1 MPPPD
6 DLEKGPSEEPGQHH
20 DDYNTNTDTQPPDSY
35 PSHPQPPPAVAMST
49 VSRQTQNPYQ
59 NVATH
64 SLEEPPTQPAGVHS
78 QQPHDYTNPI
88 SEAVHHAAHLGVQAG
103 AAVAPHLG
111 IHTGHNNVPHV
122 PYTGAGPASPDSI
135 QPEDAFHAPAL
146 GHPLGHSETANTYAT
161 ASQTVKP
168 PPIDTKLANDSELNE
183 KASLLPRS
191 SSPVS
196 PQENLQQRI
205 ERMAMGTEPPIRRT
219 ASKTSKSSKRRGSNS
234 SNATGLYR
242 SKTGDS
248 HKSYKSYNGE
258 DLRPTGR
265 RRSNSTSQNNNGPAS
280 AAPASS
286 NTFDE
291 FPLGL
296 GITRHQTTATQ
307 HTSAGGE
314 GAEGDEKTEEEQP
327 QKMSHMLETVFEDS
341 DADSTD
347 LPEIKDVMDDIREE
361 HGVETNKDTL
371 RPEEKEDKIATGVR
385 RGYHAL
391 QRTTAS
397 ARPTEF
403 KIIVKARS
411 VIRYLMQLSIFTRC
425 FVFWLPLAIVF
436 FLPLAIGAWA
446 QPNAMLGEVRLSWIF
461 IWVEIMWGSLWV
473 SRLVAHVVPNIFR
486 VVAGVVSPTL
496 KKFTTIVCAVEHAL
510 TLVLWAFCSWIT
522 FMPVTKMNRLAKPED
537 AGKSQKW
544 QKNLSNVLVSCLI
557 TSIVYLF
564 ERIFIHF
571 ISVSFHKTQ
580 FANRI
585 RDNRLAIRMLVKMLD
600 AAYMVF
606 PQFCPEF
613 EEEDV
618 TLAGGLLFATTRKM
632 DDRLNRRIQQ
642 AVQNEGTRRFFG
654 GLKKASRSVG
664 EAAREVIGR
673 TAGTA
678 ATTESIVM
686 EAMKS
691 RSTARI
697 LGKRIWMSLVLEGHD
712 SLTVQDVIDVVGE
725 HSRDDCE
732 AVFAVLDQDGNGD
745 LTLDEMTAAVTQ
757 ICHERKSIYKSLK
770 DVDCAVKK
778 LHHILVF
785 VVLLICVII
794 FVGMLSPSVGA
805 VLATLGTTLLAF
817 SFVFSTTCQE
827 VLSSCVFLFVK
838 HPIDVGDRVDIADVA
853 YHVTAL
859 SLLYSTFTR
868 TDNGKLCQAPNS
880 LLNTLW
886 IGNVS
891 RSGLQSDPQT
901 LILGLPETSTEDID
915 ELHRRIDA
923 FALENPKDYK
933 PKPWFQVS
941 GFTDLD
947 RISVTINITHRSNFS
962 DIPLWGYRRT
972 KFLKFIAQCVQEIPL
987 YVPRREDNY
996 SDPANSMYINGVP
1009 QGIPGLLQSRD
1020 SKTSTNSGDTF
1031 TPVDDQRSRGSR
1043 GSRGSKSSRRS
1054 NGRPSRSELQQER
1067 IHGTPPTW
1075 RNRIRPGLRV
1085 VDEDSEDDEYAVES
1099 DSSDDVEDTLEEK
1112 QTHSTGINNQTEAM
1126 SRYKN

>member
-1 MPPPD
+1 MD
-6 DLEKGPSEEPGQHH
+6 DLEKGPIDDHTRVPEDDFH
-20 DDYNTNTDTQPPDSY
+20 DSSSTHTNP
-35 PSHPQPPPAVAMST
+35 PQPPPAVAMPS

-59 NVATH
+59 H
-64 SLEEPPTQPAGVHS
+64 MG
-78 QQPHDYTNPI
+78 HDDLHET
-88 SEAVHHAAHLGVQAG
+88 VQQAG
-103 AAVAPHLG
+103 THA
-111 IHTGHNNVPHV
+111 IHGYPQHAQPTS
-122 PYTGAGPASPDSI
+122 PASI
-135 QPEDAFHAPAL
+135 QPEDGFHV
-146 GHPLGHSETANTYAT
+146 HPLAHSHPLDNVESTNTYAT
-161 ASQTVKP
+161 APHVPRP
-168 PPIDTKLANDSELNE
+168 PPIDTSVANE
-183 KASLLPRS
+183 KASLLRSGRSES
-191 SSPVS
+191 SSDSEPE
-196 PQENLQQRI
+196 ENLQQRI
-205 ERMAMGTEPPIRRT
+205 ERMANGDTRVRRS
-219 ASKTSKSSKRRGSNS
+219 ASKGSKKRRGSNS
-234 SNATGLYR
+234 SSATGLYR
-242 SKTGDS
+242 SKTNASGR
-248 HKSYKSYNGE
+248 SYKSHLGE
-258 DLRPTGR
+258 ETKATGR
-265 RRSNSTSQNNNGPAS
+265 RRSNSTSQAPGS
-280 AAPASS
+280 AMPPSATQQ
-286 NTFDE
+286 NTNSMDE

-296 GITRHQTTATQ
+296 GITRHQTNATT
-307 HTSAGGE
+307 HTTGE
-314 GAEGDEKTEEEQP
+314 RDPEKDAEHEKP
-327 QKMSHMLETVFEDS
+327 KVSHVLETVFEDS

-347 LPEIKDVMDDIREE
+347 LPEIKDVMGDIREE
-361 HGVETNKDTL
+361 HGVESTDHSL
-371 RPEEKEDKIATGVR
+371 RPQDKEDKLATGVR

-391 QRTTAS
+391 QRSGVAT
-397 ARPTEF
+397 RPTEF
-403 KIIVKARS
+403 KIIVKCRAY
-411 VIRYLMQLSIFTRC
+411 IKYLMQLSIFTRC
-425 FVFWLPLAIVF
+425 LVFWLPLAIVF
-436 FLPLAIGAWA
+436 FIPLAIGAWA
-446 QPNAMLGEVRLSWIF
+446 QPDAELGEVRLSWIF

-473 SRLVAHVVPNIFR
+473 SRLVAHIVPNVFR
-486 VVAGVVSPTL
+486 VIAGIISPTL
-496 KKFTTIVCAVEHAL
+496 KRFTTIVCAVEHAI

-522 FMPVTKMNRLAKPED
+522 FMPVTKMNKLAKPQDTGD
-537 AGKSQKW
+537 AKKW
-544 QKNLSNVLVSCLI
+544 QKNFSNVLVSCLI
-557 TSIVYLF
+557 TSIVYLC

-585 RDNRLAIRMLVKMLD
+585 RDNRLAISVLVKMLD

-613 EEEDV
+613 EEEDI

-654 GLKKASRSVG
+654 GLKKASKSVG
-664 EAAREVIGR
+664 EAARDVIGR

-678 ATTESIVM
+678 ASTESIVM

-712 SLTVQDVIDVVGE
+712 SLTVQDIIDVVGE
-725 HSRDDCE
+725 HSRDECE

-745 LTLDEMTAAVTQ
+745 LTLDEMSAAVTQ

-785 VVLLICVII
+785 VVLLICIII

-827 VLSSCVFLFVK
+827 ILSSCVFLFVK

-853 YHVTAL
+853 YNVTSL

-915 ELHRRIDA
+915 ELHARIDQ
-923 FALENPKDYK
+923 FALDNPKDYK

-947 RISVTINITHRSNFS
+947 RISITINITHRSNFA

-987 YVPRREDNY
+987 YVPRREDSY
-996 SDPANSMYINGVP
+996 SDPANSMFLNSMP
-1009 QGIPGLLQSRD
+1009 PGIPGLLQSRND
-1020 SKTSTNSGDTF
+1020 QNKSPSGDTF
-1031 TPVDDQRSRGSR
+1031 TEIPTDQRKDRTL
-1043 GSRGSKSSRRS
+1043 SKNSTRSSRSTRS
-1054 NGRPSRSELQQER
+1054 ARSRDQD
-1067 IHGTPPTW
+1067 IHGVAPTW

-1085 VDEDSEDDEYAVES
+1085 IDEDSDDEYAVES
-1099 DSSDDVEDTLEEK
+1099 DSSDDNEHTLEDK
-1112 QTHSTGINNQTEAM
+1112 GNTHTTGAQAKTEVQN
-1126 SRYKN
+1126 RFKN

>member
-1 MPPPD
+1 MD
-6 DLEKGPSEEPGQHH
+6 DLEKGPLDSHEEELFDSSSTH
-20 DDYNTNTDTQPPDSY
+20 TNPP
-35 PSHPQPPPAVAMST
+35 QLPPAVAMPN

-59 NVATH
+59 HITH
-64 SLEEPPTQPAGVHS
+64 EPLNDT
-78 QQPHDYTNPI
+78 
-88 SEAVHHAAHLGVQAG
+88 VQAAG
-103 AAVAPHLG
+103 THA
-111 IHTGHNNVPHV
+111 IHG
-122 PYTGAGPASPDSI
+122 YPASLAPTSPASI
-135 QPEDAFHAPAL
+135 QPEDGFHA
-146 GHPLGHSETANTYAT
+146 HPLNHVETTNTYAT
-161 ASQTVKP
+161 AAQVPRP
-168 PPIDTKLANDSELNE
+168 PPIDTSVANE
-183 KASLLPRS
+183 KTGLMQAENES
-191 SSPVS
+191 SSEDDA

-205 ERMAMGTEPPIRRT
+205 ERMAAGTEPGGNQVRRT
-219 ASKTSKSSKRRGSNS
+219 ASRSSKRRGSNS

-242 SKTGDS
+242 SKTNGSSRSYRS
-248 HKSYKSYNGE
+248 HLGE
-258 DLRPTGR
+258 ETRATGR
-265 RRSNSTSQNNNGPAS
+265 RRSNSTSQQPGSAVPPSAS
-280 AAPASS
+280 TNQPM
-286 NTFDE
+286 DE

-296 GITRHQTTATQ
+296 GITRHQTNATT
-307 HTSAGGE
+307 HTTGSTEKE
-314 GAEGDEKTEEEQP
+314 GAEEHEKPKVSQV
-327 QKMSHMLETVFEDS
+327 LETVFEDS

-347 LPEIKDVMDDIREE
+347 LPEIGDVMEGIRDE
-361 HGVETNKDTL
+361 HGVETTNHSL
-371 RPEEKEDKIATGVR
+371 RPEEKEDKLATGVR

-391 QRTTAS
+391 QKGTMGST
-397 ARPTEF
+397 RPTEF

-411 VIRYLMQLSIFTRC
+411 YIRYLMQLSIFTRC

-436 FLPLAIGAWA
+436 FIPLSIGAWG
-446 QPNAMLGEVRLSWIF
+446 QPDARLGNVRLSWIF
-461 IWVEIMWGSLWV
+461 IWVEIMWGSLWI
-473 SRLVAHVVPNIFR
+473 SRLVAHVVPNVFR
-486 VVAGVVSPTL
+486 VVAGIISPTL
-496 KKFTTIVCAVEHAL
+496 KRFTTIVCAVEHAI

-522 FMPVTKMNRLAKPED
+522 FMPVTKMNRLANTKENGS
-537 AGKSQKW
+537 AEKW
-544 QKNLSNVLVSCLI
+544 QKNFSNVLVSCLI

-585 RDNRLAIRMLVKMLD
+585 RDNRLAISVLVKMLD

-654 GLKKASRSVG
+654 GLKKASRSMG

-678 ATTESIVM
+678 ASSESIVM

-725 HSRDDCE
+725 HSRDECE

-745 LTLDEMTAAVTQ
+745 LTLDEMSAAVTQ

-827 VLSSCVFLFVK
+827 ILSSCVFLFVK
-838 HPIDVGDRVDIADVA
+838 HPIDVGDRVDIADVG

-868 TDNGKLCQAPNS
+868 TDNGKLVQAPNS

-886 IGNVS
+886 IGNVT
-891 RSGLQSDPQT
+891 RSGLQSDPLT

-915 ELHRRIDA
+915 ELHRMIDQ
-923 FALENPKDYK
+923 FALDNPKDYK

-941 GFTDLD
+941 GFEDLD
-947 RISVTINITHRSNFS
+947 RISVTINITHRSNFA

-972 KFLKFIAQCVQEIPL
+972 KFLKYVAQCVREIPL
-987 YVPRREDNY
+987 YVPRREDTY
-996 SDPANSMYINGVP
+996 SDPANSMFLNSNP
-1009 QGIPGLLQSRD
+1009 PGIPGLLQSRND
-1020 SKTSTNSGDTF
+1020 SNKSPSGDTF
-1031 TPVDDQRSRGSR
+1031 TELSDGRKDRSMSH
-1043 GSRGSKSSRRS
+1043 KSSRSNRS
-1054 NGRPSRSELQQER
+1054 NRSSRGRGDRMD
-1067 IHGTPPTW
+1067 IHGEAPTW

-1085 VDEDSEDDEYAVES
+1085 IDESEDDDYAVQS
-1099 DSSDDVEDTLEEK
+1099 DSSDDNENTLEEK
-1112 QTHSTGINNQTEAM
+1112 GNTHATGTE
-1126 SRYKN
+1126 SKTSVQNRFKN

>member
-1 MPPPD
+1 MD
-6 DLEKGPSEEPGQHH
+6 DLEKGQVDGNPPVPDN
-20 DDYNTNTDTQPPDSY
+20 DDSSSTHTAP
-35 PSHPQPPPAVAMST
+35 PQPPPAVAMPQS

-59 NVATH
+59 HVASDNLH
-64 SLEEPPTQPAGVHS
+64 ESVSHPSHPSPPGYPFAH
-78 QQPHDYTNPI
+78 QQ
-88 SEAVHHAAHLGVQAG
+88 
-103 AAVAPHLG
+103 
-111 IHTGHNNVPHV
+111 
-122 PYTGAGPASPDSI
+122 PASPASI
-135 QPEDAFHAPAL
+135 QPEEAFHV
-146 GHPLGHSETANTYAT
+146 HPLAHTHPLDNVESTNTYAT
-161 ASQTVKP
+161 AAQVPRP
-168 PPIDTKLANDSELNE
+168 PPIDTSVANE
-183 KASLLPRS
+183 KMGLLQPS
-191 SSPVS
+191 SQHSTSSDDEPE
-196 PQENLQQRI
+196 ENLQQRI
-205 ERMAMGTEPPIRRT
+205 ERMANGTAPGGTKVRRS
-219 ASKTSKSSKRRGSNS
+219 ASKGSKRRGSNS

-242 SKTGDS
+242 SKTNASG
-248 HKSYKSYNGE
+248 KSYKSHE
-258 DLRPTGR
+258 QEARPTGR
-265 RRSNSTSQNNNGPAS
+265 RRSNSTSQPMS
-280 AAPASS
+280 AVPPQSAVP
-286 NTFDE
+286 NTQNSMDE

-296 GITRHQTTATQ
+296 GITRHQTNATT
-307 HTSAGGE
+307 HTTGDRTNSE
-314 GAEGDEKTEEEQP
+314 KDEEDEKHP
-327 QKMSHMLETVFEDS
+327 KVSHVLETVFEDS

-347 LPEIKDVMDDIREE
+347 LPEIKDVMGDIRDE
-361 HGVETNKDTL
+361 HGVESNDTSL
-371 RPEEKEDKIATGVR
+371 RPPEKEDKIATGVR

-391 QRTTAS
+391 QRS
-397 ARPTEF
+397 AAAQRPTEF

-411 VIRYLMQLSIFTRC
+411 YIRYLMQLSILTRC

-436 FLPLAIGAWA
+436 FIPLAIGAWG
-446 QPNAMLGEVRLSWIF
+446 QPDAMLGNVHLSWIF

-473 SRLVAHVVPNIFR
+473 SRLVAHIVPNLFR
-486 VVAGVVSPTL
+486 IIAGIISPTL
-496 KKFTTIVCAVEHAL
+496 KRFTTIVCAVEHAI

-522 FMPVTKMNRLAKPED
+522 FMPVTSMNRLAKPED
-537 AGKSQKW
+537 ANEKW
-544 QKNLSNVLVSCLI
+544 QKNFSKVLVSCLI
-557 TSIVYLF
+557 TAIVYLC

-585 RDNRLAIRMLVKMLD
+585 RDNRLAISVLVKMLD

-654 GLKKASRSVG
+654 GLKKASKSIG
-664 EAAREVIGR
+664 EAARDVIGR

-678 ATTESIVM
+678 ASTESIVM

-712 SLTVQDVIDVVGE
+712 SLTVQDIIDVVGE
-725 HSRDDCE
+725 HSRDECE

-745 LTLDEMTAAVTQ
+745 LTLDEMSAAVTQ

-785 VVLLICVII
+785 VVLLICIII

-827 VLSSCVFLFVK
+827 ILSSCVFLFVK

-853 YHVTAL
+853 YNVTSL

-868 TDNGKLCQAPNS
+868 TDNGKLVQAPNS

-915 ELHRRIDA
+915 ELHRRVDQ
-923 FALENPKDYK
+923 FALDNPKDYK

-947 RISVTINITHRSNFS
+947 RISITVNITHRSNFA

-996 SDPANSMYINGVP
+996 SDPANSMYINGLP
-1009 QGIPGLLQSRD
+1009 AGIPGLLQSRNNQ
-1020 SKTSTNSGDTF
+1020 SQSPGGETF
-1031 TPVDDQRSRGSR
+1031 TEVSDQRQDRAM
-1043 GSRGSKSSRRS
+1043 SKNSTRSSRS
-1054 NGRPSRSELQQER
+1054 SRSTHSTQFSR
-1067 IHGTPPTW
+1067 DFKSHGMPPTW

-1085 VDEDSEDDEYAVES
+1085 IESESEDDNDYAVES
-1099 DSSDDVEDTLEEK
+1099 ESEDDREHTLEDK
-1112 QTHSTGINNQTEAM
+1112 NHTNASGGNVAQTEAHN
-1126 SRYKN
+1126 RFKN

>member
-1 MPPPD
+1 MD
-6 DLEKGPSEEPGQHH
+6 DLEKGPIDDQHPVRE
-20 DDYNTNTDTQPPDSY
+20 DDYNDSSSTHTNP
-35 PSHPQPPPAVAMST
+35 PQPPPAVAMPP

-59 NVATH
+59 HMGHDSLHESVQQAGTH
-64 SLEEPPTQPAGVHS
+64 VIHGYPST
-78 QQPHDYTNPI
+78 QQPT
-88 SEAVHHAAHLGVQAG
+88 S
-103 AAVAPHLG
+103 
-111 IHTGHNNVPHV
+111 
-122 PYTGAGPASPDSI
+122 PASI
-135 QPEDAFHAPAL
+135 QPEDGFHV
-146 GHPLGHSETANTYAT
+146 HPLAHTHPLDNVESTNSYAT
-161 ASQTVKP
+161 AAQVPRP
-168 PPIDTKLANDSELNE
+168 PPIDTSIANE
-183 KASLLPRS
+183 KAGLLPASYTPHTPS
-191 SSPVS
+191 SDDEPE
-196 PQENLQQRI
+196 ENLQQRI
-205 ERMAMGTEPPIRRT
+205 ERMANGTVPGGSKVRRS
-219 ASKTSKSSKRRGSNS
+219 ASKGSKRRGSNS

-242 SKTGDS
+242 SKTNASGR
-248 HKSYKSYNGE
+248 SYKSYNGE
-258 DLRPTGR
+258 ETRATGR
-265 RRSNSTSQNNNGPAS
+265 RRSNSTSQPPNSSMPPQS
-280 AAPASS
+280 AVTNQQSM
-286 NTFDE
+286 DE

-296 GITRHQTTATQ
+296 GITRHQTNATTHTTAHQT
-307 HTSAGGE
+307 TNEKEGE
-314 GAEGDEKTEEEQP
+314 EDEKP
-327 QKMSHMLETVFEDS
+327 KVSHVLETVFEDS

-347 LPEIKDVMDDIREE
+347 LPEIKDVMGDIEEE
-361 HGVETNKDTL
+361 HGVETTDHSL
-371 RPEEKEDKIATGVR
+371 RPQDKEDKLATGVR

-391 QRTTAS
+391 QRS
-397 ARPTEF
+397 AGARRPTEF

-411 VIRYLMQLSIFTRC
+411 YIRYLMQLSIFTRC

-436 FLPLAIGAWA
+436 FIPLAIGAWG
-446 QPNAMLGEVRLSWIF
+446 QKDAMLGGVRLSWIF

-473 SRLVAHVVPNIFR
+473 SRLVAHIVPNIFR
-486 VVAGVVSPTL
+486 VIAGIISPTL
-496 KKFTTIVCAVEHAL
+496 KRFTTIVCAVEHAI

-522 FMPVTKMNRLAKPED
+522 FVPVTKMNKLAKPENVD
-537 AGKSQKW
+537 VKW
-544 QKNLSNVLVSCLI
+544 QKNFSNVLVSCLI

-585 RDNRLAIRMLVKMLD
+585 RDNRLAISVLVKMLD

-613 EEEDV
+613 EDEDV

-654 GLKKASRSVG
+654 GLKKASKSVG
-664 EAAREVIGR
+664 EAARDVIGR

-678 ATTESIVM
+678 ASTDSIVM

-712 SLTVQDVIDVVGE
+712 SLTVQDIIDVVGE
-725 HSRDDCE
+725 HSRDECE

-745 LTLDEMTAAVTQ
+745 LTLDEMSAAVTQ
-757 ICHERKSIYKSLK
+757 ICHERKSIFKSLK

-827 VLSSCVFLFVK
+827 ILSSCVFLFVK

-853 YHVTAL
+853 YNVTSL

-915 ELHRRIDA
+915 ELHRRVDQ
-923 FALENPKDYK
+923 FALDNPKDYK

-947 RISVTINITHRSNFS
+947 RISITVNITHRSNFA

-987 YVPRREDNY
+987 YVPRREDSY
-996 SDPANSMYINGVP
+996 SDPANSMYLNSMP
-1009 QGIPGLLQSRD
+1009 PGIPGLLQSRND
-1020 SKTSTNSGDTF
+1020 QNKSPSGDTF
-1031 TPVDDQRSRGSR
+1031 TEISSDGRKDRTLSKNSTRSNR
-1043 GSRGSKSSRRS
+1043 SSRSNRS
-1054 NGRPSRSELQQER
+1054 MRDRD
-1067 IHGTPPTW
+1067 IHGSAPTW
-1075 RNRIRPGLRV
+1075 RTRIRPGLRV
-1085 VDEDSEDDEYAVES
+1085 IEEDSDDEYAVES
-1099 DSSDDVEDTLEEK
+1099 DSSDDHEHTLEEK
-1112 QTHSTGINNQTEAM
+1112 NNTHATGGAKAQTEAQN
-1126 SRYKN
+1126 RFKN

>member
-1 MPPPD
+1 MD
-6 DLEKGPSEEPGQHH
+6 DLEKGPI
-20 DDYNTNTDTQPPDSY
+20 DDRHPAPVPEDEFNDSSSTHTNP
-35 PSHPQPPPAVAMST
+35 PQPPPAVAMPH

-59 NVATH
+59 HMGHDNLHESVQQAGTH
-64 SLEEPPTQPAGVHS
+64 AIHGYPPAHQIY
-78 QQPHDYTNPI
+78 QQPT
-88 SEAVHHAAHLGVQAG
+88 S
-103 AAVAPHLG
+103 
-111 IHTGHNNVPHV
+111 
-122 PYTGAGPASPDSI
+122 PASI
-135 QPEDAFHAPAL
+135 QPEDGFHV
-146 GHPLGHSETANTYAT
+146 HPLAHSYPLDNVESSNTYAT
-161 ASQTVKP
+161 AAQVPRP
-168 PPIDTKLANDSELNE
+168 PPIDTSIANE
-183 KASLLPRS
+183 KAGLLQASNNSHHSTS
-191 SSPVS
+191 SEDEPE
-196 PQENLQQRI
+196 ENLQQRI
-205 ERMAMGTEPPIRRT
+205 ERMANGTVPGGSKMRRS
-219 ASKTSKSSKRRGSNS
+219 ASKNSKRRGSNS
-234 SNATGLYR
+234 SSATGLYR
-242 SKTGDS
+242 SKTSASGR
-248 HKSYKSYNGE
+248 SYKSHAGE
-258 DLRPTGR
+258 EHRATGR
-265 RRSNSTSQNNNGPAS
+265 RRSNSTSQQPGSAMPPQSAVTNNNNS
-280 AAPASS
+280 M
-286 NTFDE
+286 DE

-296 GITRHQTTATQ
+296 GITRHQTNATT
-307 HTSAGGE
+307 HTTGDRTTNE
-314 GAEGDEKTEEEQP
+314 KEEEDEKHP
-327 QKMSHMLETVFEDS
+327 KVSHVLETVFEDS

-347 LPEIKDVMDDIREE
+347 LPEIKDVMGDIREE
-361 HGVETNKDTL
+361 HGVESTDHSL
-371 RPEEKEDKIATGVR
+371 RPPENEDKIATGVR

-391 QRTTAS
+391 QRSTGTQ
-397 ARPTEF
+397 RPTEF
-403 KIIVKARS
+403 KIIVKTRAY
-411 VIRYLMQLSIFTRC
+411 IRYLMQLSILTRC
-425 FVFWLPLAIVF
+425 FVFWLPLAVVF
-436 FLPLAIGAWA
+436 FIPLAIGAWG
-446 QPNAMLGEVRLSWIF
+446 QPDAELGNVRLSWIF
-461 IWVEIMWGSLWV
+461 IWVEVMWSSLWV
-473 SRLVAHVVPNIFR
+473 SRLVAHVIPNLFR
-486 VVAGVVSPTL
+486 VIAGIISPTI
-496 KKFTTIVCAVEHAL
+496 KRFTTIVCAVEHAI

-522 FMPVTKMNRLAKPED
+522 FMPVTSMNKLAKPND
-537 AGKSQKW
+537 AKEVW
-544 QKNLSNVLVSCLI
+544 QKNFSKVLVSCLI
-557 TSIVYLF
+557 TAIVYLC

-585 RDNRLAIRMLVKMLD
+585 RDNRLAISVLVKMLD

-613 EEEDV
+613 EDEDV

-654 GLKKASRSVG
+654 GLKKASKSLG
-664 EAAREVIGR
+664 EAARDVIGR

-678 ATTESIVM
+678 ASTESIVM

-697 LGKRIWMSLVLEGHD
+697 LGKRIWMSLVLEGQD
-712 SLTVQDVIDVVGE
+712 SLTVQDIIDVVGE
-725 HSRDDCE
+725 HSRDECE

-745 LTLDEMTAAVTQ
+745 LTLDEMSAAVTQ

-785 VVLLICVII
+785 VVLLICIII

-827 VLSSCVFLFVK
+827 ILSSCVFLFVK

-853 YHVTAL
+853 YNVTSL

-915 ELHRRIDA
+915 ELHRRVDQ
-923 FALENPKDYK
+923 FALDNPKDYK

-947 RISVTINITHRSNFS
+947 RISITINITHRSNFA

-972 KFLKFIAQCVQEIPL
+972 KFLKFVAQCVQEIPL

-996 SDPANSMYINGVP
+996 SDPANSMYLSSLP
-1009 QGIPGLLQSRD
+1009 PGIPGLLQSRND
-1020 SKTSTNSGDTF
+1020 QNKSPSGDTF
-1031 TPVDDQRSRGSR
+1031 TELSSDGRKDRSL
-1043 GSRGSKSSRRS
+1043 SKNSTRS
-1054 NGRPSRSELQQER
+1054 TRSTRSARDRQ
-1067 IHGTPPTW
+1067 IHGVAPTW
-1075 RNRIRPGLRV
+1075 RTRIRPGLRV
-1085 VDEDSEDDEYAVES
+1085 IDESEDDDDYAVES
-1099 DSSDDVEDTLEEK
+1099 DSSEDHEHTLEEK
-1112 QTHSTGINNQTEAM
+1112 NNTHATGGVQAQTEVQN
-1126 SRYKN
+1126 RFKN

>member
-1 MPPPD
+1 MD
-6 DLEKGPSEEPGQHH
+6 DLEKGPIDDQHLVRE
-20 DDYNTNTDTQPPDSY
+20 DDYPDSSSTHTN
-35 PSHPQPPPAVAMST
+35 PPQPPPAAAMPPA
-49 VSRQTQNPYQ
+49 SRQTQNPYQ
-59 NVATH
+59 HMGHDSLHESVQQAGTH
-64 SLEEPPTQPAGVHS
+64 VIQGYPST
-78 QQPHDYTNPI
+78 QQPT
-88 SEAVHHAAHLGVQAG
+88 S
-103 AAVAPHLG
+103 
-111 IHTGHNNVPHV
+111 
-122 PYTGAGPASPDSI
+122 PASI
-135 QPEDAFHAPAL
+135 QPEDGFHV
-146 GHPLGHSETANTYAT
+146 HPLAHTHPLDNVESTNTYST
-161 ASQTVKP
+161 AAQVPRP
-168 PPIDTKLANDSELNE
+168 PPIDTSIANE
-183 KASLLPRS
+183 KAGLLPNSDTPRTPS
-191 SSPVS
+191 SSDDEPE
-196 PQENLQQRI
+196 ENLQQRI
-205 ERMAMGTEPPIRRT
+205 ERMANGTMPGGSKVRRS
-219 ASKTSKSSKRRGSNS
+219 ASKSSKRRGSNS

-242 SKTGDS
+242 TKTSGS
-248 HKSYKSYNGE
+248 GKSYKSYTGE
-258 DLRPTGR
+258 ETRATGR
-265 RRSNSTSQNNNGPAS
+265 RRSNSTSQAPNSSMPPPS
-280 AAPASS
+280 ATTHQQSM
-286 NTFDE
+286 DE

-296 GITRHQTTATQ
+296 GITRHQTNATT
-307 HTSAGGE
+307 HTTGDRTTNEKEGE
-314 GAEGDEKTEEEQP
+314 DDEKHP
-327 QKMSHMLETVFEDS
+327 KVSHVLETVFEDS

-347 LPEIKDVMDDIREE
+347 LPEIKDVMGDIEEE
-361 HGVETNKDTL
+361 HGVETTDHSL
-371 RPEEKEDKIATGVR
+371 RPPEKEDKLATGVR
-385 RGYHAL
+385 RGYRAL
-391 QRTTAS
+391 QRSTGAQ
-397 ARPTEF
+397 RPTEF
-403 KIIVKARS
+403 KIILKVRS
-411 VIRYLMQLSIFTRC
+411 YIRYLMQLSIFTRC

-436 FLPLAIGAWA
+436 FIPLAIGAWGKKD
-446 QPNAMLGEVRLSWIF
+446 AMLGGVRLSWIF

-486 VVAGVVSPTL
+486 VIAGIISPTL
-496 KKFTTIVCAVEHAL
+496 KRFTTIVCAVEHAI

-522 FMPVTKMNRLAKPED
+522 FVPVTKMNKLAKPED
-537 AGKSQKW
+537 VDVKW
-544 QKNLSNVLVSCLI
+544 QKNFSNVLVSCLI

-585 RDNRLAIRMLVKMLD
+585 RDNRLAISVLVKMLD

-613 EEEDV
+613 EDEDV

-654 GLKKASRSVG
+654 GLKKASKSVG
-664 EAAREVIGR
+664 EAARDVIGR

-678 ATTESIVM
+678 ASTDSIVM

-725 HSRDDCE
+725 HSRDECE

-745 LTLDEMTAAVTQ
+745 LTLDEMSAAVTQ
-757 ICHERKSIYKSLK
+757 ICHERKSIFKSLK

-853 YHVTAL
+853 YNVTSL

-886 IGNVS
+886 IGNLS

-915 ELHRRIDA
+915 ELHRRVDE
-923 FALENPKDYK
+923 FALDNPKDYK

-947 RISVTINITHRSNFS
+947 RISVTINITHRSNFA

-987 YVPRREDNY
+987 YVPRREDSY
-996 SDPANSMYINGVP
+996 SDPANSMYLNSMP
-1009 QGIPGLLQSRD
+1009 PGIPGLLQSRND
-1020 SKTSTNSGDTF
+1020 QNKSPSGDTF
-1031 TPVDDQRSRGSR
+1031 TEVSSDRRKDRTL
-1043 GSRGSKSSRRS
+1043 SKNSTQSNRSSRS
-1054 NGRPSRSELQQER
+1054 NRPMQDRD
-1067 IHGTPPTW
+1067 IHGSAPTW
-1075 RNRIRPGLRV
+1075 RTRIRPGLRV
-1085 VDEDSEDDEYAVES
+1085 IEENSDDEYAVES
-1099 DSSDDVEDTLEEK
+1099 DSSDDHEHTIEEK
-1112 QTHSTGINNQTEAM
+1112 NNTHTTGGAQAQTTVQNRFNN
-1126 SRYKN
+1126 